1 MSEVEKVHRWRLCP
15 LGEHWRRTHPLHVK
29 PSIKNPDGI
38 TTRHGHCVK
47 NPTRKDQL
55 YKDEIDEIAEAHFRK
70 LTGAPVNDNLD
81 YDNGNSF
88 DAIIRGWTRYWNDV
102 FKPKEKL
109 DPNLIKALI
118 ATESSFIKKQDTKV
132 PGRKI
137 KARGLMQITDETLKI
152 LTDEK
157 GELKDHFITL
167 NRDDLDEP
175 NSNICA
181 GIRWLFTKKELASWR
196 LKRDATWEEAVE
208 EYKGVLAQRLS
219 GKPYNKNI
227 MPNFRKILMRLKNK

>member
-1 MSEVEKVHRWRLCP
+1 MSEVGKVHKWRLCP

-29 PSIKNPDGI
+29 PSTKNPDGI

-55 YKDEIDEIAEAHFRK
+55 YKDEIDEIAEVHFRE
-70 LTGAPVNDNLD
+70 LTGAPVSDNLD
-81 YDNGNSF
+81 YNNGNSF
-88 DAIIRGWTRYWNDV
+88 DVIIRGWTRYWNDV
-102 FKPKEKL
+102 FQPKEQL
-109 DPNLIKALI
+109 DPNLVKSLI
-118 ATESSFIKKQDTKV
+118 ATESGFKVKQDTKV
-132 PGRKI
+132 PRRKI

-167 NRDDLDEP
+167 DRDDVDEP

-181 GIRWLFTKKELASWR
+181 GIRWLFKKKELASWR

-219 GKPYNKNI
+219 GKKYNKKI
-227 MPNFRKILMRLKNK
+227 MPDFNEKLTRLRK